1 MEKQAICGVAA
12 AALPDDALLRIVNR
26 DRRGTG
32 RPPLKTVGAASRL
45 WACERL
51 SRRAIAVLVNQGK
64 ACFDDRTWILQRRM
78 ESSDA

>member
-12 AALPDDALLRIVNR
+12 AALSDDALLRIVNR

-32 RPPLKTVGAASRL
+32 RPPLKTVGAVSRL

-51 SRRAIAVLVNQGK
+51 SRRAIAALVHQGK
-64 ACFDDRTWILQRRM
+64 VFFDDRTWVLKPRM
-78 ESSDA
+78 ESHGV